1 MSWAPGDRV
10 DRYEIVRAI
19 ASGGMGS
26 VWLARAETG
35 SLVALKTIRP
45 ELAADDGARR
55 MFLDEAR
62 LIRRVEHAHVA
73 RVLGEG
79 ELATGAYL
87 VLEWI
92 DGASVEQ
99 LCERRAPLEPLPLAE
114 LLRIA
119 ADACA
124 GLHAA
129 HELRDEAGELVHL
142 VHRDISPQNILVTR
156 AGCAKVIDFGIAK
169 ARGRLAQTTETGVV
183 RGKRAY
189 MPPEQAFGEPVDR
202 RADVWAMGAVVF
214 RMLVGRPLFEETG
227 SFRAY
232 VKGTLAPALP
242 PAIPE
247 PVRAV
252 VLRALALAPEDRF
265 PTAEAM
271 RLALEAALATLD
283 LRADH
288 ETVATRFAGA
298 LAAVTDDSARGQAT
312 TAPLKM
318 NPESG
323 PALGGPTERDPEVK
337 REAPVAPSPKSRRW
351 WLAAAVP
358 AVLVGAVLLRAS
370 VRDRDAPPDSGSL
383 MAAVPV
389 DATPPAA
396 DAPPPADADH
406 PADAAPADAAT
417 TGALAARPRVRPP
430 APPPTAP
437 VFHED
442 DPVTWTHNGHAVDA
456 NVMWRDRKGLLIRP
470 VGDNPTY
477 ADPVDLAPRTRLPA
491 LPIGQAVKY
500 HGTNCTV
507 AGKLGT
513 EDYTIDCLGLQ
524 SPAPRSSLTVAN

>member
-1 MSWAPGDRV
+1 MMSWAPGDRV

-19 ASGGMGS
+19 ASGGMGN

-45 ELAADDGARR
+45 ELADSEAARR

-62 LIRRVEHAHVA
+62 LIRRVEHPHVA
-73 RVLGEG
+73 RVLGDG

-92 DGASVEQ
+92 DGASLEQ

-129 HELRDEAGELVHL
+129 HELRDDDGELVHL

-156 AGCAKVIDFGIAK
+156 TGRAKVIDFGIAK

-189 MPPEQAFGEPVDR
+189 MSPEQAFGETVDR
-202 RADVWAMGAVVF
+202 RADVWAMGAVLF

-232 VKGTLAPALP
+232 IKGTLAPALP
-242 PAIPE
+242 AAIPE
-247 PVRAV
+247 PVRV
-252 VLRALALAPEDRF
+252 LVLRALALAPDDRF

-271 RLALEAALATLD
+271 QLALEEALTALD

-288 ETVATRFAGA
+288 VTVATRFAGA
-298 LAAVTDDSARGQAT
+298 LAAMVDDSARGLAT

-318 NPESG
+318 QPE
-323 PALGGPTERDPEVK
+323 PAPERVLAEVPA
-337 REAPVAPSPKSRRW
+337 APHRSRRW
-351 WLAAAVP
+351 WLALAVP
-358 AVLVGAVLLRAS
+358 AVVAGALVLRARI
-370 VRDRDAPPDSGSL
+370 RDREEPAPIVV
-383 MAAVPV
+383 AAIPPPV
-389 DATPPAA
+389 DA
-396 DAPPPADADH
+396 APPPVDAPQPADATV
-406 PADAAPADAAT
+406 PADAAPADAGT
-417 TGALAARPRVRPP
+417 ALAVRPRVRPP
-430 APPPTAP
+430 SPPPPPPAP
-437 VFHED
+437 HVYHED
-442 DPVTWTHNGHAVDA
+442 DPVTWTHNGYAQDA
-456 NVMWRDRKGLLIRP
+456 NVMWKDKKGLLIRP
-470 VGDNPTY
+470 VGDNPKY
-477 ADPVDLAPRTRLPA
+477 AEPSELKPRTRLPP
-491 LPIGQAVKY
+491 LPVGQTVKIRDQI
-500 HGTNCTV
+500 CTII
-507 AGKLGT
+507 AKRGI
-513 EDYTIDCLGLQ
+513 EDYMVDCFGAQ
-524 SPAPRSSLTVAN
+524 TPAPRYSMTVAD

>member
-10 DRYEIVRAI
+10 DRYEIVRPI

-62 LIRRVEHAHVA
+62 LIRRVEHPHVA

-92 DGASVEQ
+92 DGASLEQ
-99 LCERRAPLEPLPLAE
+99 LCERRSPLEALPLAE

-129 HELRDEAGELVHL
+129 HELRDDAGELVNL

-156 AGCAKVIDFGIAK
+156 AGVAKVIDFGIAK

-189 MPPEQAFGEPVDR
+189 MSPEQAFGETVDR
-202 RADVWAMGAVVF
+202 RTDVWSMGAVVF

-232 VKGTLAPALP
+232 IKGTLAPALP
-242 PAIPE
+242 ATIPE
-247 PVRAV
+247 PVRVV

-271 RLALEAALATLD
+271 RVALEGALTALD

-288 ETVATRFAGA
+288 EVVATRFAGA
-298 LAAVTDDSARGQAT
+298 LAAVVDDARREAP

-318 NPESG
+318 HLES
-323 PALGGPTERDPEVK
+323 PLERVFDELPVTTA
-337 REAPVAPSPKSRRW
+337 APRRSRRW
-351 WLAAAVP
+351 WLAIAVP
-358 AVLVGAVLLRAS
+358 AAVAGGLLLRAKI
-370 VRDRDAPPDSGSL
+370 RDREEVPISVTVSAIDP
-383 MAAVPV
+383 PV
-389 DATPPAA
+389 DAASPAA
-396 DAPPPADADH
+396 DAPVPV
-406 PADAAPADAAT
+406 DAAPADAALAAVPADAAPT
-417 TGALAARPRVRPP
+417 DAALAARPRRPAPP
-430 APPPTAP
+430 APH
-437 VFHED
+437 VYHED
-442 DPVTWTHNGHAVDA
+442 DPVTWTHNGYAQDA
-456 NVMWRDRKGLLIRP
+456 NVMWKDKKGLLIRP
-470 VGDNPTY
+470 VGDNPKY
-477 ADPVDLAPRTRLPA
+477 AEPSELKPRTRLPP
-491 LPIGQAVKY
+491 LPIGQTVKIKDQICTIAAKRGIEEY
-500 HGTNCTV
+500 TVECFGVQTV
-507 AGKLGT
+507 AAR
-513 EDYTIDCLGLQ
+513 Y
-524 SPAPRSSLTVAN
+524 SMTVAD